1 MSQFLDDSD
10 KFYERDYAI
19 QNQFIINKINNK
31 SKQMEQNKIN
41 SGVLFANDKKESENQ
56 PDMTG
61 NFVDS
66 NGKKWRLA
74 CWQNTSQSGMKYL
87 SLKTSEFQTQTEPQN
102 KVKDDMPF

>member
-10 KFYERDYAI
+10 NFYERDYAI
-19 QNQFIINKINNK
+19 QNQFLINKIINKY
-31 SKQMEQNKIN
+31 KQMENKIN

-87 SLKTSEFQTQTEPQN
+87 SLKTSEFQTETKTET